1 MSRIDSQTRWQ
12 SASSRSDSIPGLRV
26 FDFIGRLAAGIG
38 VLLVVAVVGFLL
50 VVRLRQRQLLYRVR
64 GFNQRFLNPL
74 VLSFAG
80 REGSGGYAI
89 IRHTGRRTGRPYATP
104 IVAQPTADGFVIALP
119 YGADV
124 DWLRNVRAAG
134 TCQIQRNGIAYTC
147 GEPELIGQEVALALI
162 PERVRGIWQ
171 FLEIRQFLKLKQVA
185 AVPAESAPS

>member
-1 MSRIDSQTRWQ
+1 VSRIDSQTRWQ

-50 VVRLRQRQLLYRVR
+50 VVRFRQRQLLYRVR

-119 YGADV
+119 
-124 DWLRNVRAAG
+124 
-134 TCQIQRNGIAYTC
+134 NGIAYAC